1 MSVEAKRR
9 TYPWIPAKVWWE
21 LRRRFQRTM
30 PGQVTNNYLQTV
42 LGIQE
47 GHAKNLVPQ
56 LKAVSLIDE
65 DGKPTP
71 LANGW
76 RTDEGYADA
85 CQRMFDT
92 SYPAE
97 LKDAVPQSDPDR
109 GAAQRWFMR
118 ELGVGE
124 AAASRMASFYVLL
137 AEKDPQ
143 GEESSKEP
151 QSQRPMKRTQPLAKA
166 PTRMRVKKEPE
177 SRNGSSGQESKEIDP
192 QLHLGPTIHIDVQVH
207 IPSDANPDQIDAI
220 FASMAKHLYR
230 R

>member
-1 MSVEAKRR
+1 MSVEVKRR

-21 LRRRFQRTM
+21 LRRRFQRTV
-30 PGQVTNNYLQTV
+30 PGQVTTSYLETV

-56 LKAVSLIDE
+56 LRAVSLIDD

-76 RTDEGYADA
+76 RTDDGYADA
-85 CQRMFDT
+85 CQRIFDI

-97 LKDAVPQSDPDR
+97 LKDAVPQSHLDR

-124 AAASRMASFYVLL
+124 AAASRMASFYILL
-137 AEKDPQ
+137 AEKDPKGEDLPKESQ
-143 GEESSKEP
+143 GPKAT
-151 QSQRPMKRTQPLAKA
+151 KRAQIVAKPSA
-166 PTRMRVKKEPE
+166 KVRVKAERD
-177 SRNGSSGQESKEIDP
+177 SRNGSHGPDTKDVDP
-192 QLHLGPTIHIDVQVH
+192 QMQFGPTIHIDVQVH
-207 IPSDANPDQIDAI
+207 LPSDANPEQIDAI

>member
-1 MSVEAKRR
+1 
-9 TYPWIPAKVWWE
+9 
-21 LRRRFQRTM
+21 M
-30 PGQVTNNYLQTV
+30 PGQVTTSYLETV
-42 LGIQE
+42 LEIQT

-56 LKAVSLIDE
+56 LRAISLIDD

-71 LANGW
+71 LANAW

-85 CQRMFDT
+85 CQRIFDV

-97 LKDAVPQSDPDR
+97 LKDAVPQSHPDR
-109 GAAQRWFMR
+109 GAAHRWFMR

-137 AEKDPQ
+137 AEKNPK
-143 GEESSKEP
+143 GEAGSKEP
-151 QSQRPMKRTQPLAKA
+151 QPQRATKRTQVVAKTA
-166 PTRMRVKKEPE
+166 PRVRVKAERE
-177 SRNGSSGQESKEIDP
+177 SRDGSNGRGAKEVDP
-192 QLHLGPTIHIDVQVH
+192 QLQVGPTIHIDVQVH